1 MIGDQMISNAY
12 SEDTVRAGWV
22 PSGVPTLDSL
32 LGGGLALGDNIVW
45 VGESSSETE
54 PFVDAFQSSATADV
68 RVFDTTGE
76 RGVRGPRRS
85 REM

>member
-1 MIGDQMISNAY
+1 MISNAY
-12 SEDTVRAGWV
+12 SEDAVRAGWV

-45 VGESSSETE
+45 IGESSSETE

-68 RVFDTTGE
+68 RCSTPQ
-76 RGVRGPRRS
+76 VRAACGPRRS
-85 REM
+85 RER